1 MKLNSAVTWI
11 SIILGLFGSFGSGY
25 MFYVNNS
32 NTSID
37 VTPMTLPENVE
48 TENVKNSVGLSDN
61 LKIHNDLAKKNIA
74 TNYI

>member
-11 SIILGLFGSFGSGY
+11 SIILGLLGSFGSGY
-25 MFYVNNS
+25 MFYLNNS

-37 VTPMTLPENVE
+37 VTPIPLKNDKENVE
-48 TENVKNSVGLSDN
+48 NSVGLGDN
-61 LKIHNDLAKKNIA
+61 IIIHNDLPEKNQT

>member
-11 SIILGLFGSFGSGY
+11 SIIIGLLGSFGSGY

-32 NTSID
+32 NMSVD
-37 VTPMTLPENVE
+37 VTPIPLKNNVKENVE
-48 TENVKNSVGLSDN
+48 NSVGLGDN
-61 LKIHNDLAKKNIA
+61 IITHNDKQEKNQT

>member
-11 SIILGLFGSFGSGY
+11 SIIVGLLGSFGSGY
-25 MFYVNNS
+25 MLYINNS

-37 VTPMTLPENVE
+37 VTPMPLKNDVKENVE
-48 TENVKNSVGLSDN
+48 NSIGLGDN
-61 LKIHNDLAKKNIA
+61 IIIHNDLPEKNNS